1 MKKLNC
7 AKIPYYSM
15 SDKSFFFEY
24 STLYNIHQETEFNPI
39 SNTLPV
45 GMLDILF
52 RITAKVTENFGGDL
66 IYILESIAKDV
77 KNCMRRK
84 PNDKIKFTYYL
95 GFRANGIDTE
105 AMMRNSSSP
114 LDFQSRYIQV
124 WKIVCIYKP
133 NENLKWVLVRLSNGV
148 KNCFEEVTK

>member
-15 SDKSFFFEY
+15 SDKNFFFEY

-77 KNCMRRK
+77 KKCVRSKSKNK
-84 PNDKIKFTYYL
+84 VKLTYYL

-105 AMMRNSSSP
+105 AMMRNNTNA
-114 LDFQSRYIQV
+114 LEFQARYPQV
-124 WKIVCIYKP
+124 WKIVCIYTP
-133 NENLKWVLVRLSNGV
+133 GENTKWLLARLSNGV
-148 KNCFEEVTK
+148 ANCFEEV